1 MKAKPVKKTR
11 KSLKIK
17 YISNEDI
24 PKYMKGDEDYGEEE
38 YGDEAH
44 SDIDNKPSQKFN
56 PDECLANNVDD
67 SSNKCDIDTAEA

>member
-44 SDIDNKPSQKFN
+44 SDNDQKPSQ
-56 PDECLANNVDD
+56 
-67 SSNKCDIDTAEA
+67 